1 MSLHH
6 WAIRFYPFTQY
17 SDFSSLCLNFTL
29 HPTLFPRNQWFG
41 QTSLKRNKF
50 TGDNDFFINQFQ
62 ANFHCCTPW
71 KRQKTSDLKW
81 GNLKWK
87 RDQSQI
93 RNNVFL
99 FFIEPQYAQIV
110 CSAEPVMQIR
120 MRDFVIANVF
130 NSVEN
135 DAEDDEEGRL
145 WKGYKLVATFFW
157 LPKNKIEQFF
167 CFSNSDFLSNRLVSD
182 YVNRS
187 FKSDIFCKCYR
198 GENTTIFY
206 SLLWHYQSIFL
217 FLFFATCL
225 CIGLKSV
232 VRIDIPNEKSVI
244 LSGLRFHLRFNY
256 TAKNRSD
263 LGKQPGGFWLSLM

>member
-81 GNLKWK
+81 ENLKWK

-135 DAEDDEEGRL
+135 DVEDDEEGRL

-167 CFSNSDFLSNRLVSD
+167 CVFQIVIFFLTGWFQITSIDLLNQTFF
-182 YVNRS
+182 VNVTEEKIRR
-187 FKSDIFCKCYR
+187 FFIVYFDITSPY
-198 GENTTIFY
+198 FY
-206 SLLWHYQSIFL
+206 FFFSLLVYVL
-217 FLFFATCL
+217 
-225 CIGLKSV
+225 V
-232 VRIDIPNEKSVI
+232 
-244 LSGLRFHLRFNY
+244 
-256 TAKNRSD
+256 
-263 LGKQPGGFWLSLM
+263 